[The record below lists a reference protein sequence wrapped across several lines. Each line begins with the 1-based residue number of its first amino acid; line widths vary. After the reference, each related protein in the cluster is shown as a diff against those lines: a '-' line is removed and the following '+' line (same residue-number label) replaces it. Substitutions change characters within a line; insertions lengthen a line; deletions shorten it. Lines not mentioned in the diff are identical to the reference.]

1 MSGEEVLCGI
11 PVYTWLEVFFIGFAV
26 KSVANVMKIVVI
38 KSFRRKAF
46 HYEVFKLIFVDG
58 FMLGWLIYG
67 NSIYFSKANDCD
79 QNRNTRDL
87 SELMGIMLFV
97 GYLMMGMYILIMFSF
112 PCLYYLMRQR

>member
-1 MSGEEVLCGI
+1 MSGAEVLCGI
-11 PVYTWLEVFFIGFAV
+11 PVYTWLEVFFIAFAV

-46 HYEVFKLIFVDG
+46 HYEIFKLVFIDG
-58 FMLGWLIYG
+58 FMLGWLVYG

-79 QNRNTRDL
+79 QIRDTRDL